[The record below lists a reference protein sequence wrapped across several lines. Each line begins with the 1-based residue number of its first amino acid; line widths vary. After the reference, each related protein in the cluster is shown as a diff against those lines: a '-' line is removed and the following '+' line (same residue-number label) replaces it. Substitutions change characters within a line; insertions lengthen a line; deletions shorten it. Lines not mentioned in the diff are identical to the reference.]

1 MVSDETAKAGAV
13 AVAETAKTVGKAID
27 ATSGFGGW
35 LKQTLGTIPEDLL
48 GIAGGDWLHQ
58 QRQRNVLAMKA
69 KTEEIR
75 LRIGAGPPNA
85 PSPSVVMPLLIGAAD
100 ESRPELQD
108 LWAALLASALQPDG
122 GNRVRRAFFETLKAM
137 EPDDARLFRAHML
150 SPPAAGEYTERIDRQ
165 RAIEASAKLT
175 GTALTISWDA
185 LTKLGLILADPPGF
199 YTTPY
204 GQEFWRAC
212 NP

>member
-1 MVSDETAKAGAV
+1 MVSDETVRAGAV
-13 AVAETAKTVGKAID
+13 AITETAKAAGKAID

-75 LRIGAGPPNA
+75 LRIGAGPPCE
-85 PSPSVVMPLLIGAAD
+85 PSPSVVLPLLIGAAE

-122 GNRVRRAFFETLKAM
+122 GSRVRRAFFETLKAM
-137 EPDDARLFRAHML
+137 EPIDARLFRAL
-150 SPPAAGEYTERIDRQ
+150 ANVSTGAQITDQVEGL
-165 RAIEASAKLT
+165 IEAELQVFGA
-175 GTALTISWDA
+175 TAAVGWEA
-185 LTKLGLILADPPGF
+185 LTKLGLVRTSLNKQM
-199 YTTPY
+199 TLY

-212 NP
+212 NPSI

>member
-1 MVSDETAKAGAV
+1 M
-13 AVAETAKTVGKAID
+13 
-27 ATSGFGGW
+27 
-35 LKQTLGTIPEDLL
+35 KQTLGTIPEDLL

-85 PSPSVVMPLLIGAAD
+85 PSPSVVLPLLIGAAD

-122 GNRVRRAFFETLKAM
+122 GERVRRAFFDTLKAM
-137 EPDDARLFRAHML
+137 EPVDARLFRAL
-150 SPPAAGEYTERIDRQ
+150 AAYGPGALIGDQVEARIEEDLRLFG
-165 RAIEASAKLT
+165 AAAAVGWE
-175 GTALTISWDA
+175 A
-185 LTKLGLILADPPGF
+185 LTKLGLIRTSLNKQM
-199 YTTPY
+199 TLY

-212 NP
+212 NPSM

>member
-1 MVSDETAKAGAV
+1 
-13 AVAETAKTVGKAID
+13 
-27 ATSGFGGW
+27 
-35 LKQTLGTIPEDLL
+35 
-48 GIAGGDWLHQ
+48 
-58 QRQRNVLAMKA
+58 MKA

-85 PSPSVVMPLLIGAAD
+85 PSPSVVLPLLIGAAD

-137 EPDDARLFRAHML
+137 EPDDARLFKALAERG
-150 SPPAAGEYTERIDRQ
+150 PGAA
-165 RAIEASAKLT
+165 
-175 GTALTISWDA
+175 ISSQEEGQMAAEVGLAGAAAAVAWEA
-185 LTKLGLILADPPGF
+185 LTKLGLIRMSLSKQM
-199 YTTPY
+199 TLY

-212 NP
+212 NPTASSEAP